1 MLIAR
6 QHCFAL
12 LGLSAALLAGA
23 TPAAAQSSATRLTYS
38 FHVGSAHPLGQ
49 MDSLNDANIH
59 FDIDVS
65 YRIQRTPIKG
75 YFNIKLYLG
84 LNQFTAEP
92 FVPTPHE
99 RWTNVSA
106 NVQWVLPPTASTLRP
121 YLEAGYGRYFPKFGP
136 GQNGFNVGVG
146 AQIPVSPFS
155 IEFGIDIHQIATKP
169 ARRFATAQVGVLF
182 H

>member
-1 MLIAR
+1 MSIRTQHLIALVVLVVGSR
-6 QHCFAL
+6 
-12 LGLSAALLAGA
+12 
-23 TPAAAQSSATRLTYS
+23 AAAQTTASRTRFTYS

-59 FDIDVS
+59 FDIDLS
-65 YRIQRTPIKG
+65 YRLERLPTKG
-75 YFNIKLYLG
+75 YFNIKLYVG

-106 NVQWVLPPTASTLRP
+106 NIQWVLPPTPSTLRP
-121 YLEAGYGRYFPKFGP
+121 YVEAGYGRYFPKFGP

-146 AQIPVSPFS
+146 AQIPIAPFS

-169 ARRFATAQVGVLF
+169 ARRFATAQLGVLF